1 MSEDLED
8 VDTPDFSDLF
18 ASNDQVSIAEELPY
32 ALLLKALPRPIRRRL
47 ERGDPLALTVTVP
60 GPDWVGPIGGAAKA
74 LNSDA
79 KVFCRDGSAKNQ
91 DKPSVGSDEV
101 SAALIQGRAVIGV
114 SHAPQRY
121 LPSSLVVCAD
131 GHLAIASPDSA
142 TLRRLLRSCAS
153 GSVPRFIPEGVATGL
168 AYHEIVAAF
177 RANASPRAVLQN
189 LAHASSAKSRV
200 STTDTTPPL
209 EKLPGYSGD
218 AREWGMALVD
228 GINRWRGGKAAWSE
242 LPTAAVLA
250 GPPGTGKTLFAKAV
264 ARSCGVPI
272 VVTSVGQWFSTTD
285 GNLGD
290 VCRAL
295 QLAWDA
301 AKSSAPSIFFIDEL
315 DALPS
320 REKLSDRAR
329 EWWTSLITLALTLFD
344 GAVTDRTGI
353 VLLGATNHR
362 AQLDPALIRS
372 GRFERVI
379 EIPLPNSED
388 LASILRFHLGGD
400 LPGTDLNSIVRLA
413 TGACAADA
421 PRWARDARATA
432 KAAGRDM
439 TTDDLVVAIAP
450 ADTRPLSDIRRVAVH
465 EAGHAVAQI
474 ALGGVVESVTIV
486 VTEETGGRTRTSGL
500 LPDPPTARDLDRE
513 AVVSLAGRAAEAA
526 LLGAPSAGAES
537 DLAKATELVCMQHAS
552 SGLGGSLLHL
562 APSGSASAL
571 LIDPVFRKTVEQHI
585 ARLYA
590 EAEALV
596 RERQAAVTA
605 VTDALVKRRVLSGAQ
620 VRVITL
626 QHAKTSQHAGGV
638 KSGGAHE

>member
-8 VDTPDFSDLF
+8 VDTPDFNELF
-18 ASNDQVSIAEELPY
+18 ASDDQVSIAEELPY
-32 ALLLKALPRPIRRRL
+32 ALLLKAIPRQIRRRL
-47 ERGDPLALTVTVP
+47 ERGDPLALTITVP
-60 GPDWVGPIGGAAKA
+60 GPDWIEPIGSAAKA

-91 DKPSVGSDEV
+91 HKPSVGSDEV

-131 GHLAIASPDSA
+131 GHLTIASPDSA

-177 RANASPRAVLQN
+177 RANASPRTVLQN

-209 EKLPGYSGD
+209 EKLPGYSGE

-250 GPPGTGKTLFAKAV
+250 GPPGTGKTLYVKAL
-264 ARSCGVPI
+264 ARSCGLPI
-272 VVTSVGQWFSTTD
+272 IVTSVGQWFSTTD

-301 AKSSAPSIFFIDEL
+301 AKSSVPSIFFIDEL

-344 GAVTDRTGI
+344 GAVTDRNGI

-400 LPGTDLNSIVRLA
+400 LPGADLNSIVRLA

-421 PRWARDARATA
+421 ARWARDARATA
-432 KAAGRDM
+432 KAAGRVM
-439 TTDDLVVAIAP
+439 TTDDLVVAVAP
-450 ADTRPLSDIRRVAVH
+450 ADPRPPSDIRRVAVH

-474 ALGGVVESVTIV
+474 ALGGAVESVTIV
-486 VTEETGGRTRTSGL
+486 VTKETGGRTRTSGL

-513 AVVSLAGRAAEAA
+513 AVVSLAGRAAESA

-537 DLAKATELVCMQHAS
+537 DLAQATELVCMQHAS

-605 VTDALVKRRVLSGAQ
+605 VAEALIKRRVLSGAQ

-626 QHAKTSQHAGGV
+626 QHAKTLQHVGGV
-638 KSGGAHE
+638 KSGGVHE

>member
-8 VDTPDFSDLF
+8 VDTPDFSELF
-18 ASNDQVSIAEELPY
+18 ASNDQVSIAAELPY

-60 GPDWVGPIGGAAKA
+60 GPDWVEPIGGAAKA

-91 DKPSVGSDEV
+91 HKPSVGSDEV

-131 GHLAIASPDSA
+131 GHLTIASPDSA

-177 RANASPRAVLQN
+177 RANASPRTVLQN

-250 GPPGTGKTLFAKAV
+250 GPPGTGKTLYAKAL
-264 ARSCGVPI
+264 ARSCGLPI
-272 VVTSVGQWFSTTD
+272 IVTSVGQWFSTTD

-320 REKLSDRAR
+320 RETLSDRAR

-344 GAVTDRTGI
+344 GAVTDRSGV

-372 GRFERVI
+372 GRFERII
-379 EIPLPNSED
+379 EVPLPTSDD

-400 LPGTDLNSIVRLA
+400 LPSADLSSIVRLA
-413 TGACAADA
+413 VGACAADA
-421 PRWARDARATA
+421 ARWVRDARATA

-439 TTDDLVVAIAP
+439 AADDLMAAIAP
-450 ADTRPLSDIRRVAVH
+450 ADTRSPSDIRRAAVH

-474 ALGGVVESVTIV
+474 ALGGSIESVTIV
-486 VTEETGGRTRTSGL
+486 ATERSGGRTRTSGL
-500 LPDPPTARDLDRE
+500 LPDLPTARDLDME
-513 AVVSLAGRAAEAA
+513 GVVTLAGRAAEATF
-526 LLGAPSAGAES
+526 LGAPSAGAES
-537 DLAKATELVCMQHAS
+537 DLARATELVCMQHAS
-552 SGLGGSLLHL
+552 SGLGSSLVHL

-571 LIDPVFRKTVEQHI
+571 LIDPKFRQTVEQHI
-585 ARLYA
+585 ARLYS
-590 EAEALV
+590 EAAALV
-596 RERQAAVTA
+596 RERQADVTA
-605 VTDALVKRRVLSGAQ
+605 VADALVKRRVLSGAQ
-620 VRVITL
+620 VRAIAL
-626 QHAKTSQHAGGV
+626 QQTKTRQHAGGM
-638 KSGGAHE
+638 KSGGTHE